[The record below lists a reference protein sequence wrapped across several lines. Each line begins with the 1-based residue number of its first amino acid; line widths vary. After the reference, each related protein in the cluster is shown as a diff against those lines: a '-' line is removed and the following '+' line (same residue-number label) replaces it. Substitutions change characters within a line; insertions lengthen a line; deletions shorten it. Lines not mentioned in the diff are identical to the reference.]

1 MALFIPANDGG
12 NGRNIRLCLIL
23 GGGDAC
29 LGVVEGCH
37 YLARY
42 LPEEAAVPLIETR
55 GDFERLEHEL
65 LSRRHQDKT
74 EQITLAEVGTAI
86 AVDERQR

>member
-1 MALFIPANDGG
+1 M
-12 NGRNIRLCLIL
+12 IL

-42 LPEEAAVPLIETR
+42 LPEEAAVPLVEAR
-55 GDFERLEHEL
+55 SDFERFEHEL
-65 LSRRHQDKT
+65 LSRRHQDET
-74 EQITLAEVGTAI
+74 EQVALAEVGTAI
-86 AVDERQR
+86 AVDE

>member
-1 MALFIPANDGG
+1 M
-12 NGRNIRLCLIL
+12 IL

-42 LPEEAAVPLIETR
+42 LPEEAAVPLVETR
-55 GDFERLEHEL
+55 DDFERLEHEL

-74 EQITLAEVGTAI
+74 EQVSLSEVGTST
-86 AVDERQR
+86 AVDKR